1 MKTKNDIDTMKKILF
16 ILFLMGAS
24 VTGFSQIKDYMVF
37 EGKIDKI
44 PVRMN
49 LYLVHSS
56 NPDSN
61 LPVYDG
67 YYSYN
72 SQEIPI
78 KLSGSELEGNHLEL
92 TNYGKYDPDT
102 DNSIDEVFSGTLAD
116 GVYKGTWTNGL
127 KNFNFELREVDNVTR
142 LVHLKNSRIV
152 PVKKTEPEF
161 SVEGTFDFDWYLPE
175 NDEIQMG
182 LIQQLELD
190 NYTGF
195 FTFTNAIFDQFETD
209 YKEEIEEYL
218 KDSEIDSDFF
228 SFTWNYAH
236 SISITPMANNSK
248 YLVMEYS
255 GYDYTGGAHGYYYS
269 VYYTYDKQK
278 NKWLTID
285 DVLIMSQK
293 DEILKV
299 LDAEVRKQYKIP
311 VGKSLSEG
319 GNSIFIADEMTFS
332 DNFTLA
338 KKGITFHYG
347 LYELTPYVYGLF
359 DITVPYEA
367 LKPYLQP
374 GFAY

>member
-1 MKTKNDIDTMKKILF
+1 
-16 ILFLMGAS
+16 
-24 VTGFSQIKDYMVF
+24 
-37 EGKIDKI
+37 
-44 PVRMN
+44 MN